1 MLVGLLLF
9 VMAIGKPFAAAE
21 DDECQP
27 DKGEA
32 DSMSRGEW
40 LIVDEY
46 ANQEGDRWG
55 TILEKA
61 YDV

>member
-1 MLVGLLLF
+1 MVGLLLF

-27 DKGEA
+27 DEGEA
-32 DSMSRGEW
+32 DGMSRGEW

-46 ANQEGDRWG
+46 ANQEGNRRG
-55 TILEKA
+55 TILEESD
-61 YDV
+61 DV